1 MLARGIGGLIYVQGI
16 DAPFAGAGVQQAL
29 SSADLA
35 LGNLECALTKRG
47 EAEPKTYTFAAPP
60 AGAQSLA
67 WAGFDLVTLGNNHIL
82 DYGAEGLEDTLRN
95 LDEAGVG
102 HVGAGMNAAE
112 AAAPLI
118 IERNGLRI
126 AFVAFVDVPIGNY
139 DYHAWEA
146 GADRPG
152 IIWGR
157 PTAVRGAVQRAREQA
172 DVVVAL
178 IHFGYE
184 GVDYEGPEQEY
195 LAHTAIDA
203 GAALVIGS
211 HSHVLQPVKEYNGG
225 LIVYS
230 LGNFVFDEFEYAFNQ
245 SAILRVRLGKE
256 GVLDWESLPVEIV
269 NGIPQVK

>member
-1 MLARGIGGLIYVQGI
+1 VR
-16 DAPFAGAGVQQAL
+16 DAL

-35 LGNLECALTKRG
+35 LGNLECALTIRG
-47 EAEPKTYTFAAPP
+47 QPEPKTYTFAAPP

-82 DYGAEGLEDTLRN
+82 DYGVEGLEDTLRS

-102 HVGAGMNAAE
+102 HVGAGMNAAA

-118 IERNGLRI
+118 FERNGLRI
-126 AFVAFVDVPIGNY
+126 AFLAFVDVPIGNY

-146 GADRPG
+146 TADRPG

-157 PTAVRGAVQRAREQA
+157 PAALRSAVRSARQQA
-172 DVVVAL
+172 DIVVVL
-178 IHFGYE
+178 LHFGYE
-184 GVDYEGPEQEY
+184 GVDYESPEQET
-195 LAHTAIDA
+195 LAYAAIDA
-203 GAALVIGS
+203 GASLVIGS
-211 HSHVLQPVKEYNGG
+211 HAHVLQPVKEYNGG

-230 LGNFVFDEFEYAFNQ
+230 LGNFVFDDFEPAFNQ
-245 SAILRVRLGKE
+245 SIILRVRLGRQ

-269 NGIPQVK
+269 DGVPQVQ